1 MASDR
6 GTLSRGSGLGADQ
19 QSPWVAPTMPADR
32 RMPSAPRERK
42 PLLVVLA
49 LLLIVVGAGAA
60 GLLVIKAG
68 HRVGAIE
75 ISQNVGLGQQ
85 IQLNDMQEVQVA
97 SDTGVNYVPWASA
110 SQVARLFAA
119 MQIPAGTLLT
129 PSMVAASDNLVNGR
143 DELGLALKDGQ
154 FPANLEPGQPIM
166 IYSTAQNSGGCPGTP
181 GSTLASDA
189 TVISIIPGHQG
200 TGQTD
205 VVVAVDPAAAGRVAC
220 NAANGAAAVGVMPGN
235 AAG

>member
-1 MASDR
+1 
-6 GTLSRGSGLGADQ
+6 
-19 QSPWVAPTMPADR
+19 
-32 RMPSAPRERK
+32 MPSAPRERK

-49 LLLIVVGAGAA
+49 LLLIVAGAGAA

-75 ISQNVGLGQQ
+75 ISQDVGLGQQ
-85 IQLNDMQEVQVA
+85 IQANDMQEVQVA
-97 SDTGVNYVPWASA
+97 SDTGVSYVPWASA
-110 SQVARLFAA
+110 SQVAMLYAA
-119 MQIPAGTLLT
+119 MRIPAGTLLT
-129 PSMVAASDNLVNGR
+129 PSMVAKQNNLVNGR
-143 DELGLALKDGQ
+143 DVLGLALKDGQ

-166 IYSTAQNSGGCPGTP
+166 IYSTAQNAGGCPGTP

-189 TVISIIPGHQG
+189 TVISIVAGHQG

-205 VVVAVDPAAAGRVAC
+205 VVVAVDPASAGKVAC

>member
-1 MASDR
+1 
-6 GTLSRGSGLGADQ
+6 
-19 QSPWVAPTMPADR
+19 MPADR

-42 PLLVVLA
+42 PLLIVLA

-75 ISQNVGLGQQ
+75 ISRDVGLGQQ
-85 IQLNDMQEVQVA
+85 IQPGDLQEIQVA
-97 SDTGVNYVPWASA
+97 SDTSVNYVPWASA

-119 MQIPAGTLLT
+119 IQIPAGTLLT
-129 PSMVAASDNLVNGR
+129 PSMVARSNNLVDGR

-154 FPANLEPGQPIM
+154 FPANLEPGQPVM
-166 IYSTAQNSGGCPGTP
+166 IYSSAQNSGGCPGTP

-189 TVISIIPGHQG
+189 TVISIVPGHQG
-200 TGQTD
+200 SGQTD
-205 VVVAVDPAAAGRVAC
+205 VVVAVDPASAGKVAC
-220 NAANGAAAVGVMPGN
+220 NAANGAVAIGAMPGN

>member
-1 MASDR
+1 
-6 GTLSRGSGLGADQ
+6 
-19 QSPWVAPTMPADR
+19 MPADR

-42 PLLVVLA
+42 PLLIVLA

-60 GLLVIKAG
+60 GLLVVKAG

-75 ISQNVGLGQQ
+75 ISRDVGLGQQ
-85 IQLNDMQEVQVA
+85 IQPGDMQEIQVA
-97 SDTGVNYVPWASA
+97 SDTSVNYVPWASA

-119 MQIPAGTLLT
+119 IQIPAGTLLT
-129 PSMVAASDNLVNGR
+129 PSMVARSNNLVDGR
-143 DELGLALKDGQ
+143 DVLGLALKDGQ
-154 FPANLEPGQPIM
+154 FPASLEPGQPVM

-189 TVISIIPGHQG
+189 TVINIVPGHQG

-205 VVVAVDPAAAGRVAC
+205 VVVAVDPASAGKVAC
-220 NAANGAAAVGVMPGN
+220 NAANGAVAVGVMPGN